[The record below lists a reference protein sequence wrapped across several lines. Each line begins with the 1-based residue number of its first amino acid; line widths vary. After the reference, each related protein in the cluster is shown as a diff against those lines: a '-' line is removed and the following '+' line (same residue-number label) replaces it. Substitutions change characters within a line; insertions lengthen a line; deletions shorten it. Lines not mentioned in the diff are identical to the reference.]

1 LTVSWRG
8 PEGFAAKLWGMV
20 TPDEFDPHP
29 DRTRWLRR
37 SITGAVATAVLGIT
51 GTGLAV
57 AIVTSRQPATTGDT
71 QASSDNGSTGSSTP
85 SSGSTSS
92 NSGSSSGSQSDQ
104 GSGLGSSTQDAP
116 TQGGSNGS

>member
-1 LTVSWRG
+1 
-8 PEGFAAKLWGMV
+8 MV

-57 AIVTSRQPATTGDT
+57 AIVTSRQSGTSGDT
-71 QASSDNGSTGSSTP
+71 QASTDSGSS
-85 SSGSTSS
+85 SSD
-92 NSGSSSGSQSDQ
+92 SGSSSGSQSNQ
-104 GSGLGSSTQDAP
+104 GSGLGSSTQNAP

>member
-1 LTVSWRG
+1 
-8 PEGFAAKLWGMV
+8 MV

-57 AIVTSRQPATTGDT
+57 AIVTSRQSGTSGTSGDT
-71 QASSDNGSTGSSTP
+71 QASTDSGSS
-85 SSGSTSS
+85 SSD
-92 NSGSSSGSQSDQ
+92 SGSSSGSQSNQ